1 MEGRTTDHET
11 LMRPDRPAT
20 AEIDRGGF
28 QLDIHAFRAL
38 AISFIVIMHSL
49 ELGDWTH
56 RPLAYALINTFFGS
70 MSILFFFI
78 SGYLFQHLSGRFR
91 YPRYLKRK
99 AAVVVLPYLIISIP
113 AIIVAEWFIPEEGM
127 WPWFDGLPRIEQIL
141 IFYLTGKHLEPLWF
155 VPTVVLIYL
164 MAPLLLKIDRIPRAY
179 WVLLPLT
186 VLSLVVGRDGPT
198 GPLQKAVYMLPAYIS
213 GMAVSHYRERV
224 LALSARYLWVLL
236 LAIVGLYLLILLA
249 NPLPGTQLLL
259 KLAMCLAILTLFRKV
274 RHVPPLVNQ
283 IAHLS
288 FGIYFLHG
296 YLLAATRLLFMK
308 SLGTPTP
315 IEGSLPLI
323 LVAGTVTLLATL
335 FLVHV
340 AKRILGRRSRYIIGA

>member
-1 MEGRTTDHET
+1 
-11 LMRPDRPAT
+11 MRPDGPAT
-20 AEIDRGGF
+20 ADTDRGAF

-56 RPLAYALINTFFGS
+56 RPVAYALINTFFGS

-91 YPRYLKRK
+91 YQRYLKRK
-99 AAVVVLPYLIISIP
+99 AAVVILPYLIISIP

-127 WPWFDGLPRIEQIL
+127 WSWFSDLPRIEQIL

-164 MAPLLLKIDRIPRAY
+164 MAPVLLKIDRIPRGY
-179 WVLLPLT
+179 WILVPLIAI
-186 VLSLVVGRDGPT
+186 SLVIGRDGPT
-198 GPLQKAVYMLPAYIS
+198 GPLHKAIYMLPAYVA
-213 GMAVSHYRERV
+213 GMAVSRYRERV
-224 LALSARYLWVLL
+224 LALSARYLWLLL
-236 LAIVGLYLLILLA
+236 LAAVGLYLLILLA
-249 NPLPGTQLLL
+249 NPLAGTQLLL
-259 KLAMCLAILTLFRKV
+259 KLAMCLIILTLFSRIK
-274 RHVPPLVNQ
+274 HVPPLVNE

-296 YLLAATRLLFMK
+296 YLLAATRLLFMMTA
-308 SLGTPTP
+308 GTPTP

-323 LVAGTVTLLATL
+323 LIAGTVTLFATL
-335 FLVHV
+335 FMVRV
-340 AKRILGRRSRYIIGA
+340 AKRILGWRSRYVIGA